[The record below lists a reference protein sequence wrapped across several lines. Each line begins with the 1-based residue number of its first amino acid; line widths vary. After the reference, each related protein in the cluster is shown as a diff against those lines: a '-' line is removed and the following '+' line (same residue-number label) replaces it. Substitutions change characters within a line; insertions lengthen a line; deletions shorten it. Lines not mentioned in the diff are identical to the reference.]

1 MITSSGDF
9 CKYSVHIKA
18 GLNCIPP
25 SDDYSVSKKL
35 AGKHLFC
42 GMLQN
47 SHFGHFMVESVSR
60 LWASGFLKDIDSL
73 VFYKREKR
81 RGVPKFVEDFVALL
95 TNEISITIVEEATEF
110 ETLFVPNQLGIERSG
125 VFVHHNAAEPCV
137 NNLIE
142 AVRASLQG
150 KNFPEKL
157 YVSRSQLSGGKEA
170 LLEREKLKKP

>member
-1 MITSSGDF
+1 M
-9 CKYSVHIKA
+9 
-18 GLNCIPP
+18 
-25 SDDYSVSKKL
+25 
-35 AGKHLFC
+35 
-42 GMLQN
+42 
-47 SHFGHFMVESVSR
+47 
-60 LWASGFLKDIDSL
+60 
-73 VFYKREKR
+73 
-81 RGVPKFVEDFVALL
+81 
-95 TNEISITIVEEATEF
+95 EEATEF